1 MKIENIY
8 QLSVSRK
15 AKSVMMTSLISA
27 LAAIAVV
34 PLFLVFYHVIR
45 SGLPALNWDFFI
57 HLPAPL
63 GEKGGGMANALLG
76 SAIMIGLATA
86 IALPI
91 GIFGGVFLSEYGKGR
106 TGKAFQFVTDLL
118 TSIPS
123 IVVGVFIYSVVVI
136 PMKGFSAIAGTLA
149 LAFMMFPV
157 SVRTT
162 ESVLKL
168 VPQHVREAGLAL
180 GLPRWRVI
188 LWIVLWGSRSSIVT
202 GVILSIARVAG
213 ETAPLL
219 FTAFGS
225 RTWLTS
231 LLQPAPSLPVQ
242 IYSYAISPYEDW
254 HQQAWGGAFLLLIA
268 VFLFNVLARFILFRS
283 KPGSQS

>member
-8 QLSVSRK
+8 QLSTGRK
-15 AKSVMMTSLISA
+15 IKSVVMTSLISM
-27 LAAIAVV
+27 LAAVAVV
-34 PLFLVFYHVIR
+34 PLFLVFYHVIK
-45 SGLPALNWDFFI
+45 SGLPAINWRFFVN
-57 HLPAPL
+57 LPAPL

-76 SAIMIGLATA
+76 SAIMIALATM

-91 GIFGGVFLSEYGKGR
+91 GIFGGLFLSEYGDGKI
-106 TGKAFQFVTDLL
+106 GKAFQFVTDLL

-123 IVVGVFIYSVVVI
+123 IVVGVFIYSVVVV

-149 LAFMMFPV
+149 LALMMFPV
-157 SVRTT
+157 SVKTT

-180 GLPRWRVI
+180 GLPRWRMI
-188 LWIVLWGSRSSIVT
+188 LWIVLWGSRSAIAT

-219 FTAFGS
+219 FTAFGN

-242 IYSYAISPYEDW
+242 IYAYAISPYEDW
-254 HQQAWGGAFLLLIA
+254 HQQAWAGAFLLLIA
-268 VFLFNVLARFILFRS
+268 VFLFNVLARFILFRNKS
-283 KPGSQS
+283 GNHS